1 MSTLETNAARQQ
13 ENAIAIY
20 DLLASLYPDASG
32 PNLFLQGVESLFMSE
47 RTRDI
52 VPSGWRYN
60 NKVGPMELVRD
71 IALIRSR
78 IAVPMEFECTI
89 SAETNDDGSYG
100 TSVEVRFDL
109 SDDEGDVGV
118 SCYGE
123 ENVVI
128 ADDVSDERISRLVAS
143 HFGSSVNTWV
153 GADVPSKEVVEHFG
167 SLVYLVFME
176 HADQCYFAQCDE
188 FVFCGLDVVGLKIQ
202 PVL

>member
-1 MSTLETNAARQQ
+1 MNTLETNAARQQ

-52 VPSGWRYN
+52 VPSGWKYN
-60 NKVGPMELVRD
+60 NKVGPMELGRD

-109 SDDEGDVGV
+109 SDDEGVVSV

-123 ENVVI
+123 EKIVI
-128 ADDVSDERISRLVAS
+128 DDVSDERVSRLVAR
-143 HFGSSVNTWV
+143 HFGQSVNTWV
-153 GADVPSKEVVEHFG
+153 GADVPMKEVVDRFG
-167 SLVYLVFME
+167 SLVYMVFME
-176 HADQCYFAQCDE
+176 HADQSYFAQCDE

-202 PVL
+202 PAL